1 MTTCAEVIARQRDQ
15 LLRQLGRELAPG
27 QRYALVDHPDHDN
40 IGDSAIWAGAV
51 RLLRTLSGRPPS
63 YASGL
68 HNHDA
73 ADLKRAVPEGPI
85 FITGGG
91 SFGDLYPEFHAF
103 KLSILRDF
111 PGRRIVQLPQSLH
124 FRDPDAIART
134 AAAIRAHGDFR
145 LMVRDHQSLAFA
157 QSNFDC
163 EVSLAPDAAFGL
175 GPLQRAAAP
184 SIPVLQ
190 FRRRDQESAADP
202 VQGAVDWPAEDSEAM
217 QALRWPSRLDSLAA
231 GVWGRNARQVLGL
244 NRLADHRLARGV
256 ALLSQAEAV
265 VCDRL
270 HVHILC
276 MLLGLP
282 HVFLDNSTGKIGA
295 YHAAWTSDCALGRPA
310 ADGAEALRLL
320 ERTGRPH
327 DA

>member
-1 MTTCAEVIARQRDQ
+1 MTPCAEVIARQRDE
-15 LLRQLGRELAPG
+15 LLRQLSRELEPG

-40 IGDSAIWAGAV
+40 IGDSAIWVGEI
-51 RLLRTLSGRPPS
+51 RLFRDLGVGRPI
-63 YASGL
+63 YAAS
-68 HNHDA
+68 HNNFDA
-73 ADLKRAVPEGPI
+73 EALRRAAPDGPI
-85 FITGGG
+85 FIHGGG
-91 SFGDLYPEFHAF
+91 NFGDLYPEFHAF

-175 GPLQRAAAP
+175 GPLQRAAP
-184 SIPVLQ
+184 LSIPVLQ

-202 VQGAVDWPAEDSEAM
+202 VLGAVDWPAEDPEAM
-217 QALRWPSRLDSLAA
+217 QALRWPSRLESLAA

-276 MLLGLP
+276 VLLGLP

-295 YHAAWTSDCALGRPA
+295 YHAAWTSDCAVGRPA
-310 ADGAEALRLL
+310 ADAAEALRLL
-320 ERTGRPH
+320 ERTGRPLN
-327 DA
+327 A

>member
-1 MTTCAEVIARQRDQ
+1 MTPCAEVIARQRDH
-15 LLRQLGRELAPG
+15 LLRELGRELTPG
-27 QRYALVDHPDHDN
+27 RRYALVDHPDHDN
-40 IGDSAIWAGAV
+40 IGDSAIWVGAL
-51 RLLRTLSGRPPS
+51 RLLKALSGRPPS

-68 HNHDA
+68 HNHDSA
-73 ADLKRAVPEGPI
+73 NLKRAVGDGPI

-103 KLSILRDF
+103 KLAILRDF
-111 PGRRIVQLPQSLH
+111 PGRRVVQLPQSLH
-124 FRDPDAIART
+124 FRDPDAVART

-157 QSNFDC
+157 RSAFDC

-175 GPLQRAAAP
+175 GPLDRAAAP

-202 VQGAVDWPAEDSEAM
+202 ITGAVDWPTEDPKAM

-231 GVWGRNARQVLGL
+231 GVWGGDARQVYGL
-244 NRLADHRLARGV
+244 NRLAEYRLSRGV

-276 MLLGLP
+276 VLLGLP

-295 YHAAWTSDCALGRPA
+295 YHAAWTFDCALGRPA
-310 ADGAEALRLL
+310 ANGVDALSLL
-320 ERTGRPH
+320 ERTSRPL